1 MSLEDR
7 LTNFVFH
14 YHEDGP
20 RLNPHILD
28 KLKPRLSEMSQEKES
43 RLSPDLPSM
52 LVGLPA
58 PYKPPPSIPKT
69 PIRTH
74 NRETETSTQIKT
86 QKLKRVGGQLNS
98 NVKNTVYLM
107 ITFLII
113 CSIKRKND
121 KISVFNFS

>member
-1 MSLEDR
+1 MGIIQATEALNMSLEDR

-52 LVGLPA
+52 PVRLPA
-58 PYKPPPSIPKT
+58 PYNLPLLFPRRQLGHTTGKQKQAPRS
-69 PIRTH
+69 
-74 NRETETSTQIKT
+74 
-86 QKLKRVGGQLNS
+86 KLKN
-98 NVKNTVYLM
+98 
-107 ITFLII
+107 
-113 CSIKRKND
+113 
-121 KISVFNFS
+121 